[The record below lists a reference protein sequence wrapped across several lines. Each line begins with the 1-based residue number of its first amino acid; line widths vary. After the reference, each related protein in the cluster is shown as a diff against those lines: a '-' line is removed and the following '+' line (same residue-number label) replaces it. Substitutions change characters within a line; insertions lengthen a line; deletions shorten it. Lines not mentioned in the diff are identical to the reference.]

1 MSWYLA
7 NSKGMID
14 QFASISGLKAL
25 RSASSQKKEL
35 AEFFETGETS
45 EVPACIKELLQIAK
59 SHGNEDVANTARGLA
74 DLMHGQD
81 SVSITQGFE
90 PDNEDAA

>member
-14 QFASISGLKAL
+14 QFASISGLKEL
-25 RSASSQKKEL
+25 RGASKRKKEL
-35 AEFFETGETS
+35 SAFFESGETS
-45 EVPACIKELLQIAK
+45 EVPTCIKELLQIAG
-59 SHGNEDVANTARGLA
+59 SGVNEDVANTARNLA

-90 PDNEDAA
+90 PDKEES